1 MKALQSLSGLHDP
14 DDVSRVDELI
24 KYHEYKI
31 YKNGN
36 RNCNNN
42 NNGSNGDK
50 TDNGN
55 ALLPSSDSNDNSMT
69 MISSISSS
77 ESMITS
83 STEWYTNHQAH
94 SSSNCPHKR
103 KRRQSLQTS
112 LPAPIIPNIMEYT
125 DTYSNSPTPSLSLY
139 GGSNRFTPSLPSIIN
154 DVTPSL
160 IETDS
165 IKVIT
170 KKNRDD
176 IKNNSLSYQIDINAT
191 NSERGKD
198 TPHPYEGDNHCKSKT
213 FSFTQKITELS
224 WPTFKPM
231 MKMENKCNTNTPIK
245 KKARDSVEIGPTNND
260 NNDDGGNDNDN
271 DNNNNC
277 RKMYGPMKSKNNNIQ
292 FPKTIEP
299 FYKLLKEFDW
309 DKRGLIGSG
318 GQSQCFM
325 VIKKKNG
332 INDDNVPQ
340 IVAIKV
346 TPFNHFF
353 DDEKNN
359 DNDDRYIQENKL
371 LHIYGGIST
380 YKIYV
385 KHSELSYGIGEYYF
399 VQDLVDVSLHD
410 VIHNKNSNL
419 KHLKYEEREMIAKS
433 YIYQILDKLNV
444 IHENGGLIHGDLKP
458 SNILIKKS
466 ISGGSVSTDD
476 DVKII
481 DFGLS
486 KKCDFF
492 DSIFAECGYF
502 FGTLGYAAPEMYK
515 YKQMRYYDHKIDIYS
530 VGILLIE
537 IIMMKNPLYYNKLN
551 ENAKYL
557 KQNNP
562 KYFQKSLFELQ
573 MRIYWQFVKKLN
585 IKNDILENLK
595 WEPNMFGTPG
605 VSPQCIDFIEKCL
618 EINQTKR
625 WTAKQLLKHEWFS
638 GD

>member
-1 MKALQSLSGLHDP
+1 
-14 DDVSRVDELI
+14 
-24 KYHEYKI
+24 
-31 YKNGN
+31 
-36 RNCNNN
+36 
-42 NNGSNGDK
+42 
-50 TDNGN
+50 
-55 ALLPSSDSNDNSMT
+55 
-69 MISSISSS
+69 MISPISST

-83 STEWYTNHQAH
+83 SVEWYANHHAH
-94 SSSNCPHKR
+94 SSSFCPH

-112 LPAPIIPNIMEYT
+112 LPAPMIPNIMEYA

-139 GGSNRFTPSLPSIIN
+139 GSSRFALSLPSIN
-154 DVTPSL
+154 DVGPNM

-170 KKNRDD
+170 NKKNVDE

-191 NSERGKD
+191 NSERGKY
-198 TPHPYEGDNHCKSKT
+198 TPHPIEGDNHSKT

-231 MKMENKCNTNTPIK
+231 MKMESKCNSNIKIK
-245 KKARDSVEIGPTNND
+245 KKARDSVEIGPANSDEDDMND
-260 NNDDGGNDNDN
+260 MNAKIRVG
-271 DNNNNC
+271 
-277 RKMYGPMKSKNNNIQ
+277 KSRRRGNNNIQ

-309 DKRGLIGSG
+309 EKRGLIGSG

-325 VIKKKNG
+325 VVKKKG
-332 INDDNVPQ
+332 KIDDNNVPQ

-353 DDEKNN
+353 DDEKTNN
-359 DNDDRYIQENKL
+359 SNNEESDKYIQENKL

-380 YKIYV
+380 YKIFV
-385 KHSELSYGIGEYYF
+385 SHSELSYGIGEYYF

-410 VIHNKNSNL
+410 VIHNKNSSL
-419 KHLKYEEREMIAKS
+419 KHLKYEERERIAKS
-433 YIYQILDKLNV
+433 YIYQILDKLQV
-444 IHENGGLIHGDLKP
+444 IHEDGGLIHGDIKP
-458 SNILIKKS
+458 SNILIKKA
-466 ISGGSVSTDD
+466 ISGGNVSTDD

-481 DFGLS
+481 DFGLC
-486 KKCDFF
+486 KQCEAF
-492 DSIFAECGYF
+492 DSIFAESGYF
-502 FGTLGYAAPEMYK
+502 FGTLGYAAPEIYK

-537 IIMMKNPLYYNKLN
+537 IIMMKNPFYYNKLN

-573 MRIYWQFVKKLN
+573 MRIYWQFVKKLS

-595 WEPNMFGTPG
+595 WEPNMMGTPG

-618 EINQTKR
+618 ETNQTKR
-625 WTAKQLLKHEWFS
+625 WTATKLLNHPWFN
-638 GD
+638 